1 MFFAGERSNYNF
13 PDFRKHGV
21 FKCTANIHGGSAR
34 NVINQNYLMVRHF
47 SANGI
52 ELFFKR
58 SALRVA
64 RTVLSRLASL
74 AIHGELANRLDKTP
88 VSLPTIK

>member
-1 MFFAGERSNYNF
+1 MFLAGERSNYNF
-13 PDFRKHGV
+13 PNFRKHGV

-52 ELFFKR
+52 ELFF
-58 SALRVA
+58 
-64 RTVLSRLASL
+64 
-74 AIHGELANRLDKTP
+74 
-88 VSLPTIK
+88 